1 MPALARMTAANL
13 PFVLTPEPLQSP
25 RATSALLLPEY
36 KHLYT
41 GDTCLLIPRVTLP
54 YHNSMACSSHNS
66 GKRSSPLSAKHKC
79 GSDSLAP
86 AQVRTMAQN
95 GPKRPGM
102 APSAYLIP
110 IWAAAHFRATEAS
123 SDPHFK
129 YETAQN
135 GPEWHRNKKLSFVEA
150 PKADGKPLAV
160 HCSAPVNQWLD
171 FPFPESMWRTVP
183 RAIAPGFGK
192 IHLSPVC

>member
-25 RATSALLLPEY
+25 RATSALLLPDY
-36 KHLYT
+36 KRLYT

-95 GPKRPGM
+95 GPKRPKTARNG
-102 APSAYLIP
+102 PLGLPHSYLGSGPLFGPQRHHLTP
-110 IWAAAHFRATEAS
+110 ISNTKRPKM
-123 SDPHFK
+123 D
-129 YETAQN
+129 QN
-135 GPEWHRNKKLSFVEA
+135 GTEIKNCPLWKPRRRTGNHWLSIA
-150 PKADGKPLAV
+150 QPL
-160 HCSAPVNQWLD
+160 
-171 FPFPESMWRTVP
+171 
-183 RAIAPGFGK
+183 
-192 IHLSPVC
+192 